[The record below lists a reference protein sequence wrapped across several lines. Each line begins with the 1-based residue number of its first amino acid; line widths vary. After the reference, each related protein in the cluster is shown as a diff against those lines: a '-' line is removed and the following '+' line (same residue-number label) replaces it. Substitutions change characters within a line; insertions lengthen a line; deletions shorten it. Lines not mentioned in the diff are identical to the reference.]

1 MEETMLFNAYDP
13 FRDHSS
19 SARSLDYD
27 VVRSDD
33 GVTVHIDIP
42 GIDPATVDLTVD
54 GRSLRLEAQ
63 RPVEVAE
70 NAHVLTNRRRTFAA
84 TQTFQLG
91 EQLDA
96 ERLTADYAF
105 GVLSVAIPVAESA
118 KPRKAEVA
126 VGTAQALDA
135 TSTAA

>member
-1 MEETMLFNAYDP
+1 MLFNAYDP
-13 FRDHSS
+13 FRDLSS
-19 SARSLDYD
+19 SPRSLDYD

-54 GRSLRLEAQ
+54 GRSLRLEAK
-63 RPVEVAE
+63 RPEEVAE
-70 NAHVLTNRRRTFAA
+70 NAQVVTNRRRAFAA

-105 GVLSVAIPVAESA
+105 GVLTVAIPVAESA
-118 KPRKAEVA
+118 KPRRVEVGVESA
-126 VGTAQALDA
+126 PAIDA
-135 TSTAA
+135 TATAA

>member
-13 FRDHSS
+13 FRDLSS

-63 RPVEVAE
+63 RPVGVAE
-70 NAHVLTNRRRTFAA
+70 NAQVVTNRRPTFAA

-105 GVLSVAIPVAESA
+105 GVLSVAIPVVESA
-118 KPRKAEVA
+118 KPRKVEVG
-126 VGTAQALDA
+126 VETAPASDA
-135 TSTAA
+135 SSTAA

>member
-42 GIDPATVDLTVD
+42 GIDPETVDLTVD
-54 GRSLRLEAQ
+54 GRSLRLEAL
-63 RPVEVAE
+63 RNVDVAE
-70 NAHVLTNRRRTFAA
+70 NAQVVTNRRRSFAA

-105 GVLSVAIPVAESA
+105 GVLSVAIPVVESA
-118 KPRKAEVA
+118 KPRKVEVG
-126 VGTAQALDA
+126 VGTAPAIDA